1 MTTTGPPQ
9 SSIDLHPVRRA
20 SPQIGSAQAFSPLA
34 RFLLQDGVVS
44 EENLRKASEEQRRRN
59 VPLSRILIERRLVDE
74 AVLGKMLAT
83 RLGLE
88 YVDLTKIA
96 IDPAA
101 ASLVP
106 RVLAVKH
113 EMIPIGFR
121 DSRVVI
127 AAADPNNVQGIDDF
141 RAYLRK
147 DLLLVVAARSAVLG
161 AVERLVGLPSDSLE
175 ANAKA
180 ASEQSETES
189 QLPEI
194 SEEGPIVKLVN
205 ATIAQAVADR
215 SSDIHIEPA
224 ADSVKIRHR
233 IDGVLHN
240 VSSMPRNLHAAIV
253 SRVKIMADL
262 NIAERRLPQDG
273 RISGLISGRQLD
285 LRVATLPTIYGEKV
299 VLRIL
304 ESTTAMMDLEE
315 LGFLPQ
321 SLARY
326 REAFMK
332 PYGTILVTGP
342 TGSGK
347 STTLYAT
354 LNVLNSSSKNV
365 ITVEDPV
372 EYRIAGINQL
382 QVNPKAGL
390 SFSSALKSIL
400 RSDPDIVMV
409 GEIRDHETAGTAI
422 ELALT
427 GHLVLSSLHTNDA
440 PSTPARLIEMGV
452 EPYLVSSALDCV
464 VAQRLARRLCDNCK
478 VAYKPTEEELVAA
491 RWDDADSESPRELF
505 KAAGCPVCS
514 NTGYRGRIAIHEVMN
529 ISDEMERLIASAGKS
544 HEIRQLALEEG
555 MLPMRTAGMKLV
567 ANGVTSID
575 EILRV
580 IA

>member
-1 MTTTGPPQ
+1 M
-9 SSIDLHPVRRA
+9 
-20 SPQIGSAQAFSPLA
+20 
-34 RFLLQDGVVS
+34 LQDGVVS
-44 EENLRKASEEQRRRN
+44 EEDLRKASEEQRRRN
-59 VPLSRILIERRLVDE
+59 VPLSRVLIERHLIDE

-88 YVDLTKIA
+88 YVDLGKIA
-96 IDPAA
+96 VDPAA
-101 ASLVP
+101 ASLIP

-113 EMIPIGFR
+113 EMIPVGFR
-121 DSRVVI
+121 DSRIVI

-161 AVERLVGLPSDSLE
+161 AVERLVGLSSDSLE

-180 ASEQSETES
+180 AAEQSQAES

-194 SEEGPIVKLVN
+194 SEDGPIVKLVN

-215 SSDIHIEPA
+215 SSDIHVEPT

-253 SRVKIMADL
+253 SRIKIMADL
-262 NIAERRLPQDG
+262 NIAERRVPQDG
-273 RISGLISGRQLD
+273 RISGVISGRQLD

-304 ESTTAMMDLEE
+304 ESATAMMDLEE

-321 SLARY
+321 SLERY
-326 REAFMK
+326 RSAFMK

-354 LNVLNSSSKNV
+354 LNVLNSSTKNV

-372 EYRIAGINQL
+372 EYRIPGINQL

-390 SFSSALKSIL
+390 TFSTALKSIL

-409 GEIRDHETAGTAI
+409 GEIRDHETAGIAI

-440 PSTPARLIEMGV
+440 SSTPARLIEMGV

-478 VAYKPTEEELVAA
+478 LAYKPSHEEFAAA
-491 RWDDADSESPRELF
+491 RWDEGAVEPPAELF
-505 KAAGCPVCS
+505 KAVGCPVCS
-514 NTGYRGRIAIHEVMN
+514 NTGYRGRLAIHEVMN

-544 HEIRQLALEEG
+544 HELRRLALEEG
-555 MLPMRTAGMKLV
+555 MLPMRAAGFQQV
-567 ANGVTSID
+567 AAGVTSID